1 MRVLII
7 ADDLTGALDSAVT
20 FTGAGLRCVV
30 ARRPGDVAAA
40 ARRRPDVLSVSTASR
55 EGNVAAAR
63 AAVAAALD
71 AVGALPEIVF
81 KKVNSRLKGHV
92 AGEVGVFAAR
102 AGRSRALVAPA
113 IPAQGR
119 TVVNGRLTGTGVTQP
134 IDVAATV
141 AASGL
146 ALEVPDTRV
155 DADFDGPLGGALDRA
170 AGASRRGRRARGGRR
185 APSGARARRR
195 SRRRGSPGRSC
206 SRSARTIRSPSP
218 RSSVW
223 QRAALQLSRRR
234 RTGCLPSVAG
244 WRSGAGPAHGSRGQ
258 PFDPRA
264 AGERFARRHCA
275 TCQGAAGSGRCS
287 AAAVRRRTPSSA
299 RSASAF

>member
-20 FTGAGLRCVV
+20 LTGAGLRCVV

-40 ARRRPDVLSVSTASR
+40 LAERPDVLSVSTASR
-55 EGNVAAAR
+55 EGGVAAAR

-81 KKVNSRLKGHV
+81 KKVDSRLKGHV
-92 AGEVGVFAAR
+92 ADEVGVFAAR

-119 TVVNGRLTGTGVTQP
+119 TVVEGRLTGAGVAEP

-155 DADFDGPLGGALDRA
+155 DADFDGPLGGALDEPPALLVGAAGLAAAVARRLARGAPEVPSPRLAGAGPARDRLARSDHPHPGRA
-170 AGASRRGRRARGGRR
+170 AGRERHGNRLDGAGRGLRPAG
-185 APSGARARRR
+185 
-195 SRRRGSPGRSC
+195 
-206 SRSARTIRSPSP
+206 
-218 RSSVW
+218 
-223 QRAALQLSRRR
+223 
-234 RTGCLPSVAG
+234 G
-244 WRSGAGPAHGSRGQ
+244 WRSGAGPAHGSRG
-258 PFDPRA
+258 PAVRP
-264 AGERFARRHCA
+264 AGRRRSA
-275 TCQGAAGSGRCS
+275 SREGLRNLSRRAGSGRCS
-287 AAAVRRRTPSSA
+287 AAAVRRRTPFSA